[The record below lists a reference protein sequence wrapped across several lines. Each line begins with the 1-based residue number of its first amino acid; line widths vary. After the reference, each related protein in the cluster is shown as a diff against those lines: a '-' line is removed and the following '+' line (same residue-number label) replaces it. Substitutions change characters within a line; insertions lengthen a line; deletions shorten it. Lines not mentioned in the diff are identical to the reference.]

1 MDQIGFPC
9 LTLFLWAITAI
20 EGAIQLANVKCD
32 KPLPTTVAV
41 DFPQHR
47 YYPYFVR
54 LHRCQ
59 GSVNLDS
66 PNIRECVETTY
77 MERKVEVFSTKTW
90 KRSVV
95 IVRNHTSC
103 GSVCKANPEC
113 RDGVQLWNGKTC
125 SCECLYSDRDPPQK
139 RDGFRWNRQTCSYEC
154 SGIRHCPAEK
164 VWNKEQC
171 SCVCSSFSNM
181 TCSLL
186 DQIMDDTTCEC
197 KDRTQH
203 VKAPGFFANGSTVV
217 LVALLVI
224 ALFVIILLSGL
235 LCSRCKA
242 SSRPMNSAEPQTIE
256 ITRFSSD
263 DLENETCRP
272 LQSQVQY
279 ESVV

>member
-1 MDQIGFPC
+1 MDQIGFRC
-9 LTLFLWAITAI
+9 LILFLWATSAI
-20 EGAIQLANVKCD
+20 EGAIKLANVKCD

-59 GSVNLDS
+59 GSVNRDS
-66 PNIRECVETTY
+66 PNIVECVATTY
-77 MERKVEVFSTKTW
+77 MERKVKVFSTKTRE
-90 KRSVV
+90 RSEV

-103 GSVCKANPEC
+103 GSVCKANPKEC
-113 RDGVQLWNGKTC
+113 RDGVQQWNLETC

-139 RDGFRWNRQTCSYEC
+139 RDGFRWNRQTCSYKC
-154 SGIRHCPAEK
+154 SGIRRCPAKK
-164 VWNKEQC
+164 VWNKEEC

-186 DQIMDDTTCEC
+186 DQIMDHTTCEC
-197 KDRTQH
+197 KDRTQPQH
-203 VKAPGFFANGSTVV
+203 EKAPGFFANGSTVV

-224 ALFVIILLSGL
+224 ALCVIGLLSGL

-242 SSRPMNSAEPQTIE
+242 SSRSMKSAESQT
-256 ITRFSSD
+256 T
-263 DLENETCRP
+263 TCNRQ
-272 LQSQVQY
+272 QSQILY
-279 ESVV
+279 ESAV

>member
-1 MDQIGFPC
+1 MDQIGFRC
-9 LTLFLWAITAI
+9 LTLFLWAVSAI
-20 EGAIQLANVKCD
+20 EGAIYLPDVKCD
-32 KPLPTTVAV
+32 KPILTTVAV

-47 YYPYFVR
+47 YRPYFVR

-59 GSVNLDS
+59 GSVNHKS
-66 PNIRECVETTY
+66 PNKVECVETAYTELKILVRSTNPFKKG
-77 MERKVEVFSTKTW
+77 ERL
-90 KRSVV
+90 
-95 IVRNHTSC
+95 VRNHTSC
-103 GSVCKANPEC
+103 GPACKANPTEC
-113 RDGVQLWNGKTC
+113 RDEVQQWNGETC
-125 SCECLYSDRDPPQK
+125 SCECLYSDRDPPQ

-154 SGIRHCPAEK
+154 SGIRRCPAKK
-164 VWNKEQC
+164 VWNKEEC

-224 ALFVIILLSGL
+224 ALFVIGLLSGL
-235 LCSRCKA
+235 LWSRCKA
-242 SSRPMNSAEPQTIE
+242 SSRPMKSAESQTSE
-256 ITRFSSD
+256 IASFASD
-263 DLENETCRP
+263 DLDKPTCCQH
-272 LQSQVQY
+272 QSPIQY